1 MFVLTAS
8 FEGSLNIKEDMNS
21 SQLLLVATAVNELLV
36 TYLTIIKLSI
46 LKEFLMIIQVL
57 GSVFKTSKLVVEMDF
72 VSHIS
77 QWYGLI
83 FC

>member
-36 TYLTIIKLSI
+36 TSDNDIKLSI

-77 QWYGLI
+77 QWYGII

>member
-21 SQLLLVATAVNELLV
+21 SVTACCNSSQW
-36 TYLTIIKLSI
+36 TSCHISDNDIKLSI

-57 GSVFKTSKLVVEMDF
+57 GSVFKTSKLAVEMDF

-77 QWYGLI
+77 QWYGII